1 MAGAG
6 LMRPRAVL
14 GDRVFDQPAGALV
27 SLEFESGRISALRR
41 LAEPELE
48 AYRAS
53 LGGELWDARGKWVL
67 PGLIDSHVHAIAT
80 GMLMLI
86 GDVRTVRSLQGLE
99 AAIRTEAAK
108 GTPVVRLGGLDRTKL
123 PEAERLT
130 LTRAW
135 LDALV
140 PGRPM
145 FIKSVEGHSAW
156 FNRRAWEHFPVG
168 PTLSRCGIPT
178 AEQQAM
184 FEAGR
189 VHGGPYE
196 ELTEPI
202 YDSFSYGERRAGM
215 LKVLELA
222 ARMGLTGIHC
232 LEGYGTVRREDF
244 PLILDLDGRGCNL
257 TLYCRDESPALAA
270 ELGVK
275 RFGGCWCVDGAIGSH
290 SAALCEPYAD
300 ATHCGELYFNDSELS
315 AWIESGLSGGMQ
327 VCNHVIGDRAI
338 EQALRVYEGLAP
350 RHDLHGLRPRIDH
363 FILGTPEH
371 ARRAAA
377 LGLCSSMQPA
387 FDAFW
392 GGDSSGYAM
401 RLGPERALR
410 SNPVGMALREG
421 MRVAGGSDS
430 YITPL
435 DPLLGIR
442 ASMHHHNPDYSVERD
457 EAIRL
462 FSEHGAFLAHVES
475 SRGRLAPGYSADI
488 TIVDGDP
495 ADTSAR
501 VSATIHEGGIIYSGA
516 GSSEA

>member
-1 MAGAG
+1 MQ
-6 LMRPRAVL
+6 PRAIL
-14 GDRVFDQPAGALV
+14 GDRVFGHPEGALV
-27 SLEFESGRISALRR
+27 SLEVESGRIATVRR
-41 LAEPELE
+41 LEEEDVL
-48 AYRAS
+48 AYCAS
-53 LGGELWDARGKWVL
+53 LGGNVHDARGQWVL

-80 GMLMLI
+80 GMLMLV
-86 GDVRTVRSLQGLE
+86 GDVRGVRSLVELE
-99 AAIRTEAAK
+99 AAVRAEAAK
-108 GTPVVRLGGLDRTKL
+108 GTAVVRLGGLDRLKL
-123 PEAERLT
+123 SEAERSR

-135 LDALV
+135 LDAFV
-140 PGRPM
+140 PDRPM

-156 FNRRAWEHFPVG
+156 FNSRAWEHFPVG
-168 PTLSRCGIPT
+168 PTLDRCGVSAPD
-178 AEQQAM
+178 QQAM
-184 FEAGR
+184 YAAGR

-202 YDSFSYGERRAGM
+202 YDSFSFEERRAGM

-244 PLILDLDGRGCNL
+244 PLILDLDGQGCNL
-257 TLYCRDESPALAA
+257 TLYCRDASPALAA

-300 ATHCGELYFNDSELS
+300 AGHCGELYFSDSELS
-315 AWIESGLSGGMQ
+315 GWIESGLCGGMQ

-338 EQALRVYEGLAP
+338 EQALRVYESLAP
-350 RHDLHGLRPRIDH
+350 RHDLQALRPRIDH

-392 GGDSSGYAM
+392 GGDQSGYAL

-421 MRVAGGSDS
+421 MLIAAGSDS

-442 ASMHHHNPDYSVERD
+442 AALQHHNPQYSVDRD

-462 FSEHGAFLAHVES
+462 FSEHGAFLAHAES
-475 SRGRLAPGYSADI
+475 SRGRLAAGYSADI

-495 ADTSAR
+495 ADESAR
-501 VSATIHEGGIIYSGA
+501 VRATIYEGRVVHLAEVASG
-516 GSSEA
+516 S